1 MDPLENSRAVAQELV
16 SLAQQQ
22 GIDLEP
28 LRNDDTFIKDRRWI
42 WCWRKDSLP
51 GSGPANVEEG
61 TLLYNMQGPISV
73 VPSKMKESAS
83 IFRGM
88 WHERGAFAN
97 LEQAVELLKAWLLD
111 RKEIDDLPRRSVRA
125 YGI

>member
-1 MDPLENSRAVAQELV
+1 MDPVDNMRVTADEIM
-16 SLAQQQ
+16 SLARQK
-22 GIDLEP
+22 GLE
-28 LRNDDTFIKDRRWI
+28 LERLCTDGHFQNGRRWI
-42 WCWRKDSLP
+42 YVWRKNKLP

-83 IFRGM
+83 AFRGM
-88 WHERGAFAN
+88 WHERGAFEN
-97 LEQAVELLKAWLLD
+97 VGQAVELLKAWLLD
-111 RKEIDDLPRRSVRA
+111 RKEIDELPSRSVRA

>member
-1 MDPLENSRAVAQELV
+1 MDPLDSFRATAHELV
-16 SLAQQQ
+16 SFARQH

-28 LRNDDTFIKDRRWI
+28 FRTDFTFQNDRRWI
-42 WCWRKDSLP
+42 DVWRKNSFP

-61 TLLYNMQGPISV
+61 TLLYNMQGPTSLL
-73 VPSKMKESAS
+73 PSQLRESAS
-83 IFRGM
+83 IFRGT
-88 WHERGAFAN
+88 WHERGAFEN
-97 LEQAVELLKAWLLD
+97 VEQAFELLRAWLLD